1 MKTASDVFRIAM
13 LGWCL
18 AASMLSPVTVMAVE
32 FALVGPRAIGMGGAG
47 VAVTTDALAT
57 YWNPAGLAMKQSVD
71 FRIQG
76 SVQGVDR
83 FGIKDILDDID
94 AINTGDT
101 SLPNQNRLQALQN
114 KLSAPGTSVS
124 GIGAGGVYLKG
135 HLGNHDFGVNISDV
149 ATGGLFAPRTMTAS
163 VSGTSLVIDAPL
175 EVRALEARQAG
186 FSYARALAQRTVFV
200 GATVKVIQGA
210 AYFNEVQVIGADGT
224 IKFIDDLK
232 KAEISTKVGI
242 DVGAIYRPSS
252 RIIIGVVGKDLNEPT
267 FDAPGGREFK
277 LNPQVRGG
285 IAVKPYSTLT
295 LTFDGDVTSNKT
307 LVPGVKS
314 RVLSLGAEQTLLSEF
329 ISLRVGAFDNVED
342 AKSVVTPTAGLGLR
356 IFALRLDLGGGYD
369 FREQGLL
376 GALSL
381 AMSF

>member
-83 FGIKDILDDID
+83 FGIKDILDDIG
-94 AINTGDT
+94 AIDT
-101 SLPNQNRLQALQN
+101 SNAANQASLQALLD

-135 HLGNHDFGVNISDV
+135 YLGNHAFGVNISDV
-149 ATGGLFAPRTMTAS
+149 ATGGLFAPRPMTAS
-163 VSGTSLVIDAPL
+163 FVFPSLVVDTPL
-175 EVRALEARQAG
+175 EVQALEARQVG

-224 IKFIDDLK
+224 VKFIDDLK

-369 FREQGLL
+369 FRGQGLL
-376 GALSL
+376 GAFSL

>member
-71 FRIQG
+71 FLIQG

-83 FGIKDILDDID
+83 FGFKDIIDDID
-94 AINTGDT
+94 AIDT
-101 SLPNQNRLQALQN
+101 NIVANQTSLQALLD
-114 KLSAPGTSVS
+114 KLSTPGTSFS

-135 HLGNHDFGVNISDV
+135 YLGNHAFGVNISDV
-149 ATGGLFAPRTMTAS
+149 ATGGMFAPRPMTALI
-163 VSGTSLVIDAPL
+163 SGTSLVVDTPL
-175 EVRALEARQAG
+175 DVQALEARQAG

-232 KAEISTKVGI
+232 KAEISTKVGV

-285 IAVKPYSTLT
+285 IAFKPYSTLT

-314 RVLSLGAEQTLLSEF
+314 RVLSLGAEQTLLSEVF
-329 ISLRVGAFDNVED
+329 SLRIGALKNVED
-342 AKSVVTPTAGLGLR
+342 AKSIVTPTAGLGIR
-356 IFALRLDLGGGYD
+356 IFALRFDVGGGYD
-369 FREQGLL
+369 FRES
-376 GALSL
+376 GALVGFSM
-381 AMSF
+381 AMAF

>member
-18 AASMLSPVTVMAVE
+18 ATSMLSPVTVMAVE

-71 FRIQG
+71 FLIQG

-83 FGIKDILDDID
+83 FGFKDIIDDID
-94 AINTGDT
+94 AIDT
-101 SLPNQNRLQALQN
+101 NIVANQTSLQALLD
-114 KLSAPGTSVS
+114 KLSAPGTSFS

-135 HLGNHDFGVNISDV
+135 YLGNHAFGVNISDV
-149 ATGGLFAPRTMTAS
+149 ATGGMFAPRPMTALI
-163 VSGTSLVIDAPL
+163 SGTSLVVDTPL
-175 EVRALEARQAG
+175 DVQALEARQAG

-232 KAEISTKVGI
+232 KAEISTKVGV

-285 IAVKPYSTLT
+285 IAFKPYSTLT

-329 ISLRVGAFDNVED
+329 LSLRVGAFDNVED

-369 FREQGLL
+369 FRGQGLL
-376 GALSL
+376 GAFSL